1 MFKRMAE
8 FGPDSGGRVKVSSRP
23 APPLREW
30 LSRPGPSWRGLG
42 RACLFPLA
50 PFRLGLEPRFPG
62 GRRVKAPEGKSWFH
76 LAPTSYVTASLP
88 YQTKNKHNR
97 WCLGESWTL
106 LLRKK
111 PLAGLGDPGL
121 LLILCQPRSPVKR
134 RWGGQY
140 PPIVRIITVAD
151 TVRSKHSGWTLY
163 PILWFSPYKGSIT
176 PSIY

>member
-1 MFKRMAE
+1 MPAPRLPSGSGSLAPAPRGAAWG
-8 FGPDSGGRVKVSSRP
+8 GPACFFSRLFSSGGSRGFQADGESKPQRENHDFIWPQLHVS
-23 APPLREW
+23 PP
-30 LSRPGPSWRGLG
+30 
-42 RACLFPLA
+42 
-50 PFRLGLEPRFPG
+50 PFHPRQ
-62 GRRVKAPEGKSWFH
+62 KTNH
-76 LAPTSYVTASLP
+76 
-88 YQTKNKHNR
+88 R
-97 WCLGESWTL
+97 WCLGESRTL

-163 PILWFSPYKGSIT
+163 PIL
-176 PSIY
+176 